1 MLHSYAMVKYEM
13 VVEQSADLPLPESL
27 RVALRP
33 LRLTDPS
40 GMQVYRV
47 ELATSSLGDDTYV
60 FSTRILNADVRN
72 GQGAGGYLY
81 RLRSGHSPNHLAS
94 YESIAKVRVVLA
106 A

>member
-1 MLHSYAMVKYEM
+1 MAEYEM
-13 VVEQSADLPLPESL
+13 VVEQSADVPLPESL

-40 GMQVYRV
+40 GMEVYRV
-47 ELATSSLGDDTYV
+47 ELAMPHLGDDTYV
-60 FSTRILNADVRN
+60 FSTRVFNADVRN
-72 GQGAGGYLY
+72 RHGAGGYLY
-81 RLRSGHSPNHLAS
+81 RLRSGHSPNRLAS